1 MMNEVVMKQGIREI
15 QISKLFGEFWR
26 LKNLN
31 ELYGIYP
38 KISSGLE
45 WEGSKKGNLAMCNM
59 NMALHSIVDF
69 RIEHEIH

>member
-26 LKNLN
+26 FKNLN
-31 ELYGIYP
+31 ELYEIYP

-45 WEGSKKGNLAMCNM
+45 
-59 NMALHSIVDF
+59 
-69 RIEHEIH
+69 